1 MGLHKILKIVVAL
14 IGIAALVVAGMV
26 WVNDEAIRGGD
37 SQGLVDTMMT
47 LTWIVV
53 IVAIVLVLIFV
64 IKGLFT
70 GNTKNTLISV
80 GAFALVIA
88 ISYFTATG
96 VETPLK
102 DGEVLSANGS
112 KWVSAGITAFF
123 ILAAIAIGL
132 MLVSGAK
139 KLVTK

>member
-14 IGIAALVVAGMV
+14 IGIVALVVAGMV
-26 WVNDEAIRGGD
+26 WANDEAIRGGD

-47 LTWIVV
+47 LTWIV
-53 IVAIVLVLIFV
+53 IIIAIVLVLIFV

-70 GNTKNTLISV
+70 GNTKNTLIAV

>member
-26 WVNDEAIRGGD
+26 WANDEAIRGGD

-70 GNTKNTLISV
+70 GNTKNTLIAV

>member
-14 IGIAALVVAGMV
+14 IGIVALVVAGMV
-26 WVNDEAIRGGD
+26 WANDEAIRGGD

-47 LTWIVV
+47 LTWIV
-53 IVAIVLVLIFV
+53 IIIAIVLVLIFV

-70 GNTKNTLISV
+70 GNTKNTLIAV
-80 GAFALVIA
+80 GAFAVVIA

>member
-26 WVNDEAIRGGD
+26 WANDEAIRGGD

-47 LTWIVV
+47 LTWIV
-53 IVAIVLVLIFV
+53 IIIAIVLVLIFV

-70 GNTKNTLISV
+70 GNTKNTLIAV
-80 GAFALVIA
+80 GAFAVVIA

>member
-14 IGIAALVVAGMV
+14 IGIAALIVAGMV
-26 WVNDEAIRGGD
+26 WANDEAIRGGD

-53 IVAIVLVLIFV
+53 VTAIILVLIFV

-70 GNTKNTLISV
+70 GNTKNTLIAV

-88 ISYFTATG
+88 ISYFTASG

-102 DGEVLSANGS
+102 DGDVLSANGS

-139 KLVTK
+139 KLITK

>member
-26 WVNDEAIRGGD
+26 WANDEAIRAGD

-70 GNTKNTLISV
+70 GNTKNTLIAV